1 MLDTS
6 KQTYFIIIVEGDNMR
21 IMIIEDDRVLGNEIK
36 LYCEKWGLE
45 VVCATN
51 FMTYAKR

>member
-1 MLDTS
+1 MYFSQKMLDTS

-36 LYCEKWGLE
+36 LYCENGD
-45 VVCATN
+45 
-51 FMTYAKR
+51 